1 MKRMSIRLKIILVV
15 LPPLI
20 VTILLVGITSAL
32 SARAG
37 ITRVAVEA
45 LGFKAQEL
53 QKYAQNQW
61 DLLVT
66 NDLAEDADYLAV
78 TRRAVQS
85 YAETLVRSG
94 SELIFAVN
102 ADGRVEMSTRDMQL
116 DDPAEIESLS
126 RRAAQGQEGWHDI
139 QVAGE
144 ARVGQAFVFD
154 PFGWYVL
161 VTDTQ
166 DNFYAE
172 VDEINRRTYYILGG
186 ALVLA
191 VVLLLL
197 FARILTGPLSRM
209 VRTMLTIIQ
218 TNDLSERVNVE
229 YRDEIGAMARTFNK
243 MLVKLESANRQI
255 RTFALSAVI
264 AQRNERKI
272 RSIFQRYVPADVIKG
287 VFEDPES
294 ALVGRDESLAVLF
307 TDIRNFTTLSEGFN
321 PYDLVS
327 YLNRYFEPLVD
338 IIVNHGGIVD
348 KYVGDALMA
357 FFGAPRKTGNEEVQ
371 SVLAAL
377 EMQEAIREVNELHLS
392 EGRPVFKTGIGINFG
407 HVIVGNIGSQKKMDY
422 TIIGDPVNYGSRLE
436 GLTKLYRQD
445 IIVSK
450 SIFRKVKERVP
461 TRFLDFV
468 QAKGKT
474 TGQSIYT
481 VARELTEAQKQG
493 WKVYHDGIRLFYK
506 RRFDSART
514 YFRKVL
520 EYTPDDYLAR
530 EYLER
535 CNRYISLPPPPDW
548 NGVNIMT
555 SK

>member
-1 MKRMSIRLKIILVV
+1 MSIRLKIILVV
-15 LPPLI
+15 LPLLI
-20 VTILLVGITSAL
+20 VTILLVGFTSAY

-37 ITRVAVEA
+37 ITRVAIEA

-53 QKYAQNQW
+53 QKYADNQW
-61 DLLVT
+61 ELLVT
-66 NDLAEDADYLAV
+66 NDLAVDPDYLSV
-78 TRRAVQS
+78 TRRAVES

-102 ADGRVEMSTRDMQL
+102 ADGRLEMSSRDL
-116 DDPAEIESLS
+116 ELTDPGEVDALA
-126 RRAAQGQEGWHDI
+126 RRAAAGSIGWQELV
-139 QVAGE
+139 VADE
-144 ARVGQAFVFD
+144 PRVGQAFVFE

-172 VDEINRRTYYILGG
+172 VEAISVRTYYILGG
-186 ALVLA
+186 ALLLA
-191 VVLLLL
+191 VLLLL
-197 FARILTGPLSRM
+197 VFAGILTRPLSRM
-209 VRTMLTIIQ
+209 VRTMLTITQ
-218 TNDLSERVNVE
+218 TNDLSERVAVE

-243 MLVKLESANRQI
+243 MLAKLESANRQI

-264 AQRNERKI
+264 SQRNERKI
-272 RSIFQRYVPADVIKG
+272 RSMFQRYVPADVIKS
-287 VFEDPES
+287 VFDDPEM
-294 ALVGRDESLAVLF
+294 ALMGRDESLAILF

-357 FFGAPRKTGNEEVQ
+357 FFGAPTWTGNEEVQ

-377 EMQEAIREVNELHLS
+377 EMQQAIAEVNETHIR
-392 EGRPVFKTGIGINFG
+392 EGRPVFKTGIGVNYG
-407 HVIVGNIGSQKKMDY
+407 RVIVGNIGSPKKMDY

-436 GLTKLYRQD
+436 GLTKAYRQD

-450 SIFRKVKERVP
+450 SIFRKVKDHLP

-474 TGQSIYT
+474 IGQSIYT
-481 VARELTEAQKQG
+481 VKADLTQAEKQG
-493 WKVYHDGIRLFYK
+493 WKVYHDGIRFFFG
-506 RRFDSART
+506 RRFDRART
-514 YFRKVL
+514 HFRKVL
-520 EYTPDDYLAR
+520 EYIPSDWLSR
-530 EYLER
+530 EYIQR
-535 CNRYISLPPPPDW
+535 CDRYIAAPPPEDW

-555 SK
+555 TK